1 MSALRSL
8 GHISAR
14 QTVRGDHISAGQN
27 VEESYEVG
35 TVTLNDVQLISL
47 IVNSE
52 ERVCLA
58 QLSNTLL
65 KDYSYNEIHNR
76 LA

>member
-8 GHISAR
+8 GHVSAR
-14 QTVRGDHISAGQN
+14 QTARGDHISTGQN

-35 TVTLNDVQLISL
+35 TVTLNDVQLVSL
-47 IVNSE
+47 IVNNE

>member
-8 GHISAR
+8 GLISAR

-47 IVNSE
+47 IVNNE